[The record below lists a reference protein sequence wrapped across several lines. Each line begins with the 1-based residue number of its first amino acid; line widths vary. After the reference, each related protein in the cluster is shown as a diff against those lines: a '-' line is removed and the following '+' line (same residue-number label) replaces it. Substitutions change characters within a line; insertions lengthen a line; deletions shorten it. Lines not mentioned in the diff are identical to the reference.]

1 MKESIENK
9 LAENFANKLKDLQK
23 EGLFE
28 NVKSFSLSL
37 KENKL
42 NIKLNESN
50 DKEAL
55 FLIKAMLKDLEEWNE
70 QMPCEQTQNLI
81 TRAKAFIEA
90 QRAIDKIE
98 NHDDDNNNHY
108 NSDRE
113 KRAAELGLQNWK
125 HLWAKS

>member
-1 MKESIENK
+1 MIKDVVEST
-9 LAENFANKLKDLQK
+9 LAESFEKTIKSLQK

-28 NVKSFSLSL
+28 NVSSFDLSFNG
-37 KENKL
+37 KGV

-81 TRAKAFIEA
+81 KRAKAFIEA
-90 QRAIDKIE
+90 QRVISEI
-98 NHDDDNNNHY
+98 
-108 NSDRE
+108 
-113 KRAAELGLQNWK
+113 L
-125 HLWAKS
+125 

>member
-28 NVKSFSLSL
+28 NIKSFDLSL

-55 FLIKAMLKDLEEWNE
+55 FLIKAMLKDLEEWNK

-98 NHDDDNNNHY
+98 NHDDNNNHY
-108 NSDRE
+108 DSDRE

-125 HLWAKS
+125 LLWAKS

>member
-23 EGLFE
+23 DGLFE
-28 NVKSFSLSL
+28 NVESFDLSL

-81 TRAKAFIEA
+81 KRAKAFIEA
-90 QRAIDKIE
+90 QRVIDEI
-98 NHDDDNNNHY
+98 
-108 NSDRE
+108 
-113 KRAAELGLQNWK
+113 L
-125 HLWAKS
+125 

>member
-1 MKESIENK
+1 MEKSIENK

-28 NVKSFSLSL
+28 NVKSFDLSL

-90 QRAIDKIE
+90 QRVIDE
-98 NHDDDNNNHY
+98 M
-108 NSDRE
+108 
-113 KRAAELGLQNWK
+113 L
-125 HLWAKS
+125 

>member
-28 NVKSFSLSL
+28 NVKSFDLSL

-55 FLIKAMLKDLEEWNE
+55 FLIKDMLKDLEEWNT
-70 QMPCEQTQNLI
+70 QLPCEQTQNLI
-81 TRAKAFIEA
+81 KRAKAFLEA
-90 QRAIDKIE
+90 QRVIDE
-98 NHDDDNNNHY
+98 T
-108 NSDRE
+108 
-113 KRAAELGLQNWK
+113 L
-125 HLWAKS
+125 

>member
-23 EGLFE
+23 DGLFE
-28 NVKSFSLSL
+28 NVNSFDLEL

-81 TRAKAFIEA
+81 TRARAFIEA
-90 QRAIDKIE
+90 QRVIDEI
-98 NHDDDNNNHY
+98 
-108 NSDRE
+108 
-113 KRAAELGLQNWK
+113 L
-125 HLWAKS
+125 